1 MRTLKACIS
10 RASTDQPHV
19 QMDCDDPD
27 CASSRMCGGSGGGR
41 GQGGSCGAPEG
52 TEPDASCFTPGSEFT
67 QERCCRGAT
76 GDPACWGGGY
86 TCERCCPHRGRPQQ
100 AAEDPNTESGRECRD
115 QQDNDGDG
123 TMDCE
128 DPDCARSPLCRGA
141 QNGVDC
147 TIRAFAAATS
157 ASCPAAPQGKRVPDS
172 CPEACAA
179 VITPWATACTGSEGY
194 TQANTALGGGLDVF
208 AGKCAGGH

>member
-1 MRTLKACIS
+1 MHA
-10 RASTDQPHV
+10 Q
-19 QMDCDDPD
+19 DP
-27 CASSRMCGGSGGGR
+27 
-41 GQGGSCGAPEG
+41 
-52 TEPDASCFTPGSEFT
+52 T
-67 QERCCRGAT
+67 
-76 GDPACWGGGY
+76 
-86 TCERCCPHRGRPQQ
+86 
-100 AAEDPNTESGRECRD
+100 TESGRECRD
-115 QQDNDGDG
+115 QIDNDGDG

-172 CPEACAA
+172 CPAACAA

-194 TQANTALGGGLDVF
+194 TQANAALGGGLDVF